1 MDNAPAPR
9 KEAGAGALFEVQTVR
24 SYVTQAR
31 NEHYIMRL
39 KYQSFAGIA
48 LTLLAVG
55 GFSGC
60 GQDPQAQQRP
70 APPPPAVTV
79 AAPIE
84 RTIVDQDEYV
94 GRFVAVDAVEVRA
107 RVSGYLDKI
116 HFKDGQMVK
125 EGDLLFTIDKRPFQT
140 ALDQA
145 RATLQRARAELA
157 FAEGDLERASQLV
170 RDKTIT
176 QQTFDQRTQVK
187 RVAEANVAAQE
198 AAVRQA
204 ELDLQFTDLRAP
216 VSGRIGDRRVSVG
229 NLVTGGTSGTT
240 TLLATIV
247 STDPIRFEFTFDE
260 ASYLRYERLAANG
273 DVSAKRN
280 DIAARGG
287 STPVRLKLIDE
298 SDFIHVGRMD
308 FIDNVIDRSTGTIR
322 GRAVFANAQG
332 IFTPGMFARVQVP
345 GSAPYTALLIP
356 DRAIGSEQA
365 RKFVYVV
372 RPDDTVVQKYV
383 QLGQL
388 SEGDRVI
395 KSGLEPSDRV
405 IVEGLMRARP
415 GLKVNPQVAPAPA
428 SAAAGT
434 AAQR

>member
-1 MDNAPAPR
+1 MIR
-9 KEAGAGALFEVQTVR
+9 R
-24 SYVTQAR
+24 
-31 NEHYIMRL
+31 
-39 KYQSFAGIA
+39 KYQEVVAIAFAFA
-48 LTLLAVG
+48 LPLAL
-55 GFSGC
+55 SAC
-60 GQDPQAQQRP
+60 GQDPEANKRA

-79 AAPIE
+79 ANPIQ

-116 HFKDGQMVK
+116 HFTDGQTVK

-145 RATLQRARAELA
+145 KASLQRSRAELA
-157 FAEGDLERASQLV
+157 FAEGDLERAASLV

-187 RVAEANVAAQE
+187 KVAEANVAAQE

-204 ELDLQFTDLRAP
+204 QLDLSFTDLRAP

-247 STDPIRFEFTFDE
+247 SIDPIRFEFTFDE
-260 ASYLRYERLAANG
+260 ASYLRYERVASGVG
-273 DVSAKRN
+273 DKAVNK
-280 DIAARGG
+280 DEVAARGG
-287 STPVRLKLIDE
+287 STIVRLKLIDE
-298 SDFIHVGRMD
+298 PDFTHVGRMD
-308 FIDNVIDRSTGTIR
+308 FIDNVIEKGTGTIR
-322 GRAVFANAQG
+322 GRAVFANQAG
-332 IFTPGMFARVQVP
+332 LLTPGMFARLQVP

-356 DRAIGSEQA
+356 DVAIGSEQA

-372 RPDDTVVQKYV
+372 RPDDTVAQKYV
-383 QLGQL
+383 ELGPL
-388 SEGDRVI
+388 NNGDRVV
-395 KSGLEPSDRV
+395 KSGLEATDRV
-405 IVEGLMRARP
+405 IVDGLMRAKP
-415 GLKVNPQVAPAPA
+415 GLKVTPQTGAAPA
-428 SAAAGT
+428 SVPGS
-434 AAQR
+434 AQK

>member
-1 MDNAPAPR
+1 MIRR
-9 KEAGAGALFEVQTVR
+9 KYWR
-24 SYVTQAR
+24 SAVVAVV
-31 NEHYIMRL
+31 
-39 KYQSFAGIA
+39 
-48 LTLLAVG
+48 LLAVASL
-55 GFSGC
+55 SGC
-60 GQDPQAQQRP
+60 GQNPQQQQS

-79 AAPIE
+79 AAPIQ
-84 RTIVDQDEYV
+84 RSITDFDEYV

-125 EGDLLFTIDKRPFQT
+125 EGDLLFTIDRRPFQT

-145 RATLQRARAELA
+145 KATLQKARAELA
-157 FAEGDLERASQLV
+157 FAEGDLERAAQLV

-176 QQTFDQRTQVK
+176 QQTFDQRTQFK

-204 ELDLQFTDLRAP
+204 ELDLQFTELRAP
-216 VSGRIGDRRVSVG
+216 VSGRIGDRRVSIG
-229 NLVTGGTSGTT
+229 NLVAGGTAGTP

-273 DVSAKRN
+273 DVNARRD

-287 STPVRLKLIDE
+287 STVVRLKLIDE
-298 SDFIHVGRMD
+298 KDFIHVGRMD
-308 FIDNVIDRSTGTIR
+308 FVDNVIDRSTGTIR

-345 GSAPYTALLIP
+345 GSAPYTALLIA
-356 DRAIGSEQA
+356 DSAIGSEQA

-372 RPDDTVVQKYV
+372 RPDDTVAQKYV

-388 SEGDRVI
+388 SDGDRVI
-395 KSGLEPSDRV
+395 KSGLEPTDRI

-415 GLKVNPQVAPAPA
+415 GIKVNPQTAPAPA
-428 SAAAGT
+428 SAAATGT
-434 AAQR
+434 AQK